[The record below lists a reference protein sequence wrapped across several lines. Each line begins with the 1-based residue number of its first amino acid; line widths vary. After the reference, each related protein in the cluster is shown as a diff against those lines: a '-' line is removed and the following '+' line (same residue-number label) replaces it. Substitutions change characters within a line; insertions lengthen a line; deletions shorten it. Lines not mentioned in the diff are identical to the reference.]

1 MPLILYLLRHADA
14 LDKSNNQT
22 DLERQLSVRGTK
34 EAEGVGN
41 FLKEKK
47 IYLNRLLF
55 SHAVRAHQTAQIIA
69 NKIELP
75 VDKLQLNQSIYHSN
89 MDGIIHVIR
98 ELSNVDSQVALV
110 GHNPTISTL
119 ANALSNEA
127 IGYFSTATIACFTF
141 KFNEWSNIKFKAG
154 DLTFIKSP

>member
-1 MPLILYLLRHADA
+1 MPLTLYLLRHADA

-22 DLERQLSVRGTK
+22 DLERQLSVRGIK
-34 EAEGVGN
+34 EAEGVGI

-47 IYLNRLLF
+47 IYLSRLLF
-55 SHAVRAHQTAQIIA
+55 SHAVRAHQTAHIIA

-75 VDKLQLNQSIYHSN
+75 VDKLQLNQSIYHLN
-89 MDGIIHVIR
+89 MDGIIQVIR
-98 ELSNVDSQVALV
+98 ELSNVDFQVALV
-110 GHNPTISTL
+110 GHNPTISAL
-119 ANALSNEA
+119 ANALSNQPIE
-127 IGYFSTATIACFTF
+127 YFSTATIACFTF